1 MADRD
6 YEVGYGKPP
15 KHSQFPKGQSGFK
28 DRKHKQKLKASDLLD
43 AILDERVAVSEG
55 GKTVKMTKL
64 EVFMRQM
71 MAAALGGDRHARK
84 LVLDYVYRRQFE
96 RDAQGDGTNDDYLIE
111 ELKNY
116 LTSNRPEG
124 ERDGED

>member
-15 KHSQFPKGQSGFK
+15 KHGQFPKGKSGFEG
-28 DRKHKQKLKASDLLD
+28 RKHKPKQSASDLLD
-43 AILDERVAVSEG
+43 AILDERVVVSEG
-55 GKTVKMTKL
+55 GKSAKMTKR
-64 EVFMRQM
+64 EVFMRQL
-71 MAAALGGDRHARK
+71 MAAALSGDRHARK

-96 RDAQGDGTNDDYLIE
+96 TAAQGDGTNDDYLIE

-124 ERDGED
+124 ARDGED